1 VRATAPHSPLA
12 KARARRLKRA
22 LDLIVGVPLAVV
34 ATPVL
39 LLLILLVK
47 LTSRGPAFFKQHR
60 VGQNGSHYVVY
71 KLRTMHR
78 LAERHLDEDEEL
90 QRLYRTQG
98 FKLHVD
104 PRVTRLGRYLR
115 KCSLDELPQIFQV
128 VAGSMSLVGPR
139 PVLPAE
145 ITTLYGSDA
154 DLYLL
159 VKPGLT
165 GAWQVGGRST
175 VRGPQRAILDLAYVR
190 NWSLRSDLAILL
202 RTFKV
207 VLTQHGAV

>member
-1 VRATAPHSPLA
+1 VRVSTPHSPLA
-12 KARARRLKRA
+12 SRWNRCLKRFI
-22 LDLIVGVPLAVV
+22 DLAFGIPLAIV
-34 ATPVL
+34 ALPVL
-39 LLLILLVK
+39 LALVLLVK
-47 LTSRGPAFFKQHR
+47 VASPGPAFFRQVR
-60 VGQNGSHYVVY
+60 VGEGGRHFVMV

-78 LAERHLDEDEEL
+78 LAERHLTDNDDL
-90 QRLYRTQG
+90 HRTYKEQG
-98 FKLHVD
+98 FKLHAD

-115 KCSLDELPQIFQV
+115 KCSLDELPQIYQV

-145 ITTLYGSDA
+145 VTTLYGSEA

-175 VRGPQRAILDLAYVR
+175 VRGPERALLDLAYVR